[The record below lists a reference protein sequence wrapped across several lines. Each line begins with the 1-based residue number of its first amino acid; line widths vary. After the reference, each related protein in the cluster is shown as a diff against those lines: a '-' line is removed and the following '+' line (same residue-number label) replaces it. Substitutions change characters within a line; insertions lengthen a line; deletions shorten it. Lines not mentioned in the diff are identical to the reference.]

1 MIVSVRALSG
11 VMPAARDGYAAVMA
25 TWNGVEGEWMN
36 VPGLA
41 RARQR
46 IKSFANRFRRRA
58 VILLYHRVGDVAG
71 DPQLLSVGKDRFAQ
85 QVEFLSRHYPVLSLE
100 TLAEALAAGEDLPD
114 QCVAVTF
121 DDGYADNLT
130 NAKPILEQ
138 HRVPAT
144 VFVTTG
150 HLDQDQEFWWDELE
164 RIFLHPSTL
173 PPGCRLR
180 IGERVL
186 DQDLTEA
193 VRYTEGDAERHRA
206 WNVVRQDN
214 PTVRHKIYRDL
225 CALLRQSTPPERTAT
240 MRTLRAWSGIRVSAR
255 ETHRCLS
262 SSELKELGSGP
273 LVEVG
278 AHTVTHP
285 VLAGLSVSEQR
296 GEICESRDQ
305 LLRILG
311 KSPRSF
317 AYPFGTK
324 SDFTPQTAAL
334 VREAGFAVACANVP
348 DVVTG
353 GEDRYQLPRL
363 IVRDWDREQFAG
375 ALKGWFAGKVQ
386 RC

>member
-1 MIVSVRALSG
+1 
-11 VMPAARDGYAAVMA
+11 
-25 TWNGVEGEWMN
+25 MN
-36 VPGLA
+36 IPGLA

-58 VILLYHRVGDVAG
+58 VVLLYHRVGDVAG
-71 DPQLLSVGKDRFAQ
+71 DPQLLSVGKDRFEQ
-85 QVEFLSRHYPVLSLE
+85 HMEYLSRSYPVLSLGM
-100 TLAEALAAGEDLPD
+100 LAETLAAGEELPD

-121 DDGYADNLT
+121 DDGYADNLS

-138 HRVPAT
+138 HQVPAT

-150 HLDQDQEFWWDELE
+150 YLDQEQEFWWDELE

-173 PPGCRLR
+173 PARCHLR

-186 DQDLTEA
+186 DQNLADA
-193 VRYTEGDAERHRA
+193 ARYTECDAERHRA
-206 WNVVRQDN
+206 WNVTMPDN
-214 PTVRHKIYRDL
+214 PTVRHKLYRDL
-225 CALLRQSTPPERTAT
+225 CVLLRRSTPPQRTAG

-255 ETHRCLS
+255 DTHRCLS
-262 SSELKELGSGP
+262 SSELKELGSGR

-278 AHTVTHP
+278 AHTVSHP
-285 VLAGLSVSEQR
+285 VLANLPVSEQR
-296 GEICESRDQ
+296 GEICESREQ
-305 LLRILG
+305 LARILG

-324 SDFTPQTAAL
+324 SDYTSQTAAM
-334 VREAGFAVACANVP
+334 VREAGFALACANVP

-353 GEDRYQLPRL
+353 SGDLYHLPRV
-363 IVRDWDREQFAG
+363 IVRDWTREQFAG

-386 RC
+386 CC